1 LRCSV
6 LVSRPGRTGKLC
18 PRVIALGD
26 IRIFSPNER
35 RRLSLA
41 SLLAPEFAA
50 RAVARPEEA
59 VRGADAVVCCTT
71 SKEPVFSTKWLA
83 PGALVISIGSFVPD
97 RHEVPASL
105 VSRADLVVV
114 DDVAAAL
121 EDAGPI
127 VAAVARSALS
137 SGDLIPLGEIV
148 AGLWP
153 GRRDD
158 SGIVYYN
165 SVGIGVQDAAAALT
179 IVDAARAESRAES

>member
-1 LRCSV
+1 MI
-6 LVSRPGRTGKLC
+6 G
-18 PRVIALGD
+18 
-26 IRIFSPNER
+26 
-35 RRLSLA
+35 
-41 SLLAPEFAA
+41 
-50 RAVARPEEA
+50 
-59 VRGADAVVCCTT
+59 
-71 SKEPVFSTKWLA
+71 
-83 PGALVISIGSFVPD
+83 IGSFAPD

-148 AGLWP
+148 AGLRP